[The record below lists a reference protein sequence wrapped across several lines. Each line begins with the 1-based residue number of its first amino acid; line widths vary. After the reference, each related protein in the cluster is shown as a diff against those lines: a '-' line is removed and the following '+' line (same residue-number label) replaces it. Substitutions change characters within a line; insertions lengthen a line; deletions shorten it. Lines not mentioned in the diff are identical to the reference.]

1 MTVVVVMVDVTSKNT
16 REHIH
21 PQIMAS
27 LQQYSHIPSVL
38 VLNKVSQWCNA
49 HERESTLEGREGER
63 DRDYFHSFPPLS
75 KEREGDGWRERE
87 REREER
93 ERDSTYSHGFPPLS
107 KEREGDGW
115 REKREKETL
124 HIHIT
129 SLPLPTFQVNQS
141 LTHGVQNTLLTV
153 CTLCNLYGHNTV
165 DIITFPPPN
174 VNFIFDQCCNIH
186 THTIFD

>member
-87 REREER
+87 RERE
-93 ERDSTYSHGFPPLS
+93 
-107 KEREGDGW
+107 
-115 REKREKETL
+115 KREKETL
-124 HIHIT
+124 HIHMA
-129 SLPLPTFQVNQS
+129 SLHFPRRER
-141 LTHGVQNTLLTV
+141 GMDGERRERKR
-153 CTLCNLYGHNTV
+153 LY
-165 DIITFPPPN
+165 
-174 VNFIFDQCCNIH
+174 IF
-186 THTIFD
+186 T